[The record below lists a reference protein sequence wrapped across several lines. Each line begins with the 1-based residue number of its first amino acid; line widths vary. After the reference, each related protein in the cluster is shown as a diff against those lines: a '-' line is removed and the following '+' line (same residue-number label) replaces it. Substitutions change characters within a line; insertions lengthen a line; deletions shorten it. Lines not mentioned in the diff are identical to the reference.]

1 MPRTPLQ
8 FKQMK
13 DERKLSI
20 LESALP
26 LFAVHGL
33 ESVSIDMICQKAKCS
48 HGLAYHYFKNTDQ
61 IYKELLSSET
71 YKNLYA
77 SLNNINL
84 DSNAFSQ
91 LVEKTKQ
98 LLSVINGSRE
108 NICFLMFILS
118 NNEKN
123 SFSDNITKLIS
134 VGQRQGEV
142 TGGDPKDIYQ
152 TWSFFYKGIYQTIL
166 NEKHPVI
173 KVPSIDNIIQIFE
186 K

>member
-8 FKQMK
+8 FKLMK

-20 LESALP
+20 LENALP
-26 LFAVHGL
+26 LFAIHGKD
-33 ESVSIDMICQKAKCS
+33 SVSIDMICQRAKCS
-48 HGLAYHYFKNTDQ
+48 HGLAYHYFKNTEQ

-71 YKNLYA
+71 YKNLNA
-77 SLNNINL
+77 TLNNIDLNG
-84 DSNAFSQ
+84 NAFSQ

-98 LLSVINGSRE
+98 LLSVINGPRE
-108 NICFLMFILS
+108 NICFLMFIL
-118 NNEKN
+118 NNKEKD
-123 SFSDNITKLIS
+123 SFCYNLVKLIS
-134 VGQRQGEV
+134 KGQSEGEI
-142 TGGDPKDIYQ
+142 TGGDPKDILE
-152 TWSFFYKGIYQTIL
+152 TWCFFFKGIYQTIL